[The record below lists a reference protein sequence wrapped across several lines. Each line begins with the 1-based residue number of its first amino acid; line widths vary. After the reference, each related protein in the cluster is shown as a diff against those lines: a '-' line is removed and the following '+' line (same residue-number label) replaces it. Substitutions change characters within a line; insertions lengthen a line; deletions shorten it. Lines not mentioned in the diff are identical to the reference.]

1 MILILNILL
10 KFTWNRMIGERL
22 KYKLKKLNFDYKKV
36 SWSIMVYA
44 TSENVLKKNWKK
56 QIFLSWF
63 SVKKVVST
71 KNISGFADPFLITH
85 SDKLYLF
92 CETIVNQKGEIWCAQ
107 VIDNKLIAIQEALIE
122 PFHLSF
128 PNVFEFE
135 GDFYMIP
142 ESCADGTVRLY
153 KSAKFPSQW
162 ELHKI
167 LYQGSRF
174 VDTNFLNV
182 EGVFYWFTFDLDSNL
197 SRLFYSHS
205 LLFDWIE
212 HDQSP
217 FPSNRNAGNF
227 IFEEGLMLRPVQVSK
242 NHYGEAVKL
251 MKIVTLNQQ
260 KFEEEDYIVPFLSSQ
275 KGFNTNGTHHIS
287 TVKFKNKSFVAV
299 DGKNNNFYSIV

>member
-10 KFTWNRMIGERL
+10 KFTWNKEIGEKL
-22 KYKLKKLNFDYKKV
+22 KCQLKKLSFAYKKV
-36 SWSIMVYA
+36 SWSIMVYTA
-44 TSENVLKKNWKK
+44 SEDVFKKNWKK

-63 SVKKVVST
+63 SVEKEAST

-92 CETIVNQKGEIWCAQ
+92 CEAIVNQKGEIWCAQ
-107 VIDNKLIAIQEALIE
+107 VVNTKLTAIQEAVIE

-128 PNVFEFE
+128 PNVFQFE

-142 ESCADGTVRLY
+142 ESSADSSVRVY
-153 KSAKFPSQW
+153 KETEFPSQW

-167 LYQGSRF
+167 LHQGSRF
-174 VDTNFLNV
+174 VDTNFLHV

-197 SRLFYSHS
+197 SRLFYSDT
-205 LLFDWIE
+205 LFSDWIE
-212 HDQSP
+212 HNQSP

-227 IFEEGLMLRPVQVSK
+227 IFEEGLMLRPVQISK
-242 NHYGEAVKL
+242 NHYGEGVKL
-251 MKIVTLNQQ
+251 MKIVTLNQD

-275 KGFNTNGTHHIS
+275 KGFSANGTHHIS
-287 TVKFKNKSFVAV
+287 KVRFNNKSFVAV